1 MEKLK
6 KYFWRII
13 FMAIAYAAGV
23 LTDLET
29 IKKLFNW

>member
-6 KYFWRII
+6 KWFFRFLW
-13 FMAIAYAAGV
+13 MALAYAAGV

-29 IKKLFNW
+29 VKELFK